1 MNKFK
6 TVFISQ
12 KNLLNKIYSY
22 ISPNLT
28 NYSIIS
34 QISNYEDYVVD
45 TPSDLDRGAKR
56 QQIQDSPK
64 SLSNV
69 SIHFLHIT
77 VSIHIDNLILTN
89 FQILKK
95 FMSNSF
101 GTNII
106 SFVQI
111 FFQNSSSFQCGIW
124 HIFNKGNRISFSP
137 KFHQLNSIYLYY
149 GHIISL
155 VIHLLAITQPFNMTN
170 NDHLTSTSL

>member
-1 MNKFK
+1 M
-6 TVFISQ
+6 
-12 KNLLNKIYSY
+12 KITW
-22 ISPNLT
+22 LT
-28 NYSIIS
+28 P
-34 QISNYEDYVVD
+34 
-45 TPSDLDRGAKR
+45 PSDLDRGAKR

-111 FFQNSSSFQCGIW
+111 FFQNSC
-124 HIFNKGNRISFSP
+124 SFSTWHLAYFQQGQHNFIFP
-137 KFHQLNSIYLYY
+137 QIPSTEFNLSVLWAYY
-149 GHIISL
+149 
-155 VIHLLAITQPFNMTN
+155 ITC
-170 NDHLTSTSL
+170 STSFGHYTTI